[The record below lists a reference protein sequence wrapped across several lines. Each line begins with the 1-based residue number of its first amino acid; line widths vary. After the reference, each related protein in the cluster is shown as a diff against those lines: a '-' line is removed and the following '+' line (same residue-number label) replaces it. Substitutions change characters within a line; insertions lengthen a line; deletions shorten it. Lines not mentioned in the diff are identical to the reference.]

1 MNNNKLNSL
10 LYFKKTNLINIFFDF
25 GQNKLAKKFLQML
38 NINKS
43 SSLAVIISLTI
54 LLSYSPKILA
64 QIESIY
70 NANSDQFAGISNL
83 MSAVANNDIQGAKFF
98 SKGGSLVVNQ
108 KNKGGATALH
118 IACRESNFEI
128 VKILIESGANPNIQD
143 NEGWTPLMRA
153 SNVGNSQIVEYLLA
167 NGAKANYLNSQ
178 NETAIIHSTISRCTE
193 CINHIIEKGNLAKE
207 LDTLVL
213 KSQIAD
219 AFLIARNQ
227 EHKNNQGILE
237 SYLDYVSKISPL
249 NSKQNFAQ
257 NKFDNPLFSGNEK
270 SFILKNP
277 DNFDNKFNDNT
288 YGFMTD
294 PNKPNIA
301 PPNNFNQ
308 KINQPKYSQTPENK
322 EFDLDL
328 EPKYNNNFTAKDIDK
343 NQTYIPTNIQARR
356 FKFSPMVAKTND
368 LNSEN
373 TNQNLT
379 NQKTTPRYNFKNT
392 TQNNLPSKAY
402 ISSANQ
408 SKVLNNQTTNQL
420 DIPKKFKFTPLKNA
434 SNLTPIIDSKNI
446 TPPNQSAIDEV
457 DDSSTIQLLEKRN
470 NKTLNIDNKQN
481 NKTPIAPPINNDS
494 INKNLPQVPKIF
506 KFKSSNPSIDNQP
519 SINSVVPI
527 EKSQSIK
534 NDSVKKFKF
543 TPLKTSKNIDD
554 SSINSPS
561 QVKTSDESAKNID
574 QNISLDQHS
583 KSPENKENP
592 TPKEHFGNK
601 IFKFFKGKKPNPN
614 NEIINDST
622 DNNIKINQDNEIDN
636 MEIIQDLSVDDQH
649 ENKSLDS
656 PIKSTNKAII
666 TPTKNVDAETISF

>member
-25 GQNKLAKKFLQML
+25 GQNKFAKNLLKMPF
-38 NINKS
+38 INKRG
-43 SSLAVIISLTI
+43 SLAIIFSLTVLI
-54 LLSYSPKILA
+54 SYSPKILA

-83 MSAVANNDIQGAKFF
+83 MSAVANNDIQGARFF

-237 SYLDYVSKISPL
+237 SYLDYISKISPL
-249 NSKQNFAQ
+249 NTKQNFAQ
-257 NKFDNPLFSGNEK
+257 NKFDNPPLSGNEK

-277 DNFDNKFNDNT
+277 DNFDNKFNDNS
-288 YGFMTD
+288 YSFLND

-308 KINQPKYSQTPENK
+308 KINQPKYSQAPETK

-328 EPKYNNNFTAKDIDK
+328 EPKYNNFTAKDIDT
-343 NQTYIPTNIQARR
+343 NQSYAPVNTKPKR
-356 FKFSPMVAKTND
+356 FKFSPMVANTNN

-373 TNQNLT
+373 TNQHFNIPK
-379 NQKTTPRYNFKNT
+379 NTPKYNFKNNS
-392 TQNNLPSKAY
+392 QNNLPSKTDNLL
-402 ISSANQ
+402 SNQ
-408 SKVLNNQTTNQL
+408 SQVLNNQATNQL
-420 DIPKKFKFTPLKNA
+420 DIPKKFKFTPLKNT

-446 TPPNQSAIDEV
+446 TPPNQSVIDVV
-457 DDSSTIQLLEKRN
+457 DDSSTIKLLEKRN
-470 NKTLNIDNKQN
+470 NKTLNIDNKQI
-481 NKTPIAPPINNDS
+481 NKTPIEPNSINDS
-494 INKNLPQVPKIF
+494 DNKNLPQVPKIF
-506 KFKSSNPSIDNQP
+506 KFKSSNPSTDNKS
-519 SINSVVPI
+519 SINSVLPV

-534 NDSVKKFKF
+534 NDPVKKFKF
-543 TPLKTSKNIDD
+543 TPSKNIENSLINSQSQTKNSDD
-554 SSINSPS
+554 SS
-561 QVKTSDESAKNID
+561 KNID
-574 QNISLDQHS
+574 QNIPLDQHS
-583 KSPENKENP
+583 KSIENNENP
-592 TPKEHFGNK
+592 APNENFGNK
-601 IFKFFKGKKPNPN
+601 IFKFFKSNKSTPD
-614 NEIINDST
+614 NEIIKDST
-622 DNNIKINQDNEIDN
+622 QNNFKINQDNENENI
-636 MEIIQDLSVDDQH
+636 EIIQDLSVDDQY
-649 ENKSLDS
+649 ENKSLDL

-666 TPTKNVDAETISF
+666 VRDKNVDSETISF

>member
-25 GQNKLAKKFLQML
+25 GQNKFAKNLLKML
-38 NINKS
+38 FINKRG
-43 SSLAVIISLTI
+43 SLAIIFSLTVLI
-54 LLSYSPKILA
+54 SYSPKILA

-237 SYLDYVSKISPL
+237 SYLDYISKISPL
-249 NSKQNFAQ
+249 NTKQNFAQ
-257 NKFDNPLFSGNEK
+257 NKFDNPPLSGNEK

-277 DNFDNKFNDNT
+277 DNFDNKFNDNS
-288 YGFMTD
+288 YGFLSD

-308 KINQPKYSQTPENK
+308 KINQPKYSQTPETK

-328 EPKYNNNFTAKDIDK
+328 EPKYNNFTAKDIDT
-343 NQTYIPTNIQARR
+343 NQSYAPVNTKPKR
-356 FKFSPMVAKTND
+356 FKFSPMVANTNN

-379 NQKTTPRYNFKNT
+379 NQKITQKYNFKKNS
-392 TQNNLPSKAY
+392 QNNLPSKTDN
-402 ISSANQ
+402 SLANQ
-408 SKVLNNQTTNQL
+408 SQVLNNQTTNQL
-420 DIPKKFKFTPLKNA
+420 DIPKKFKFTPLKNT

-446 TPPNQSAIDEV
+446 TPPNQSVIDTV

-470 NKTLNIDNKQN
+470 TKTLNIDNKQN
-481 NKTPIAPPINNDS
+481 NKTPIEPNIINDS
-494 INKNLPQVPKIF
+494 ANKNLPQVPKIF
-506 KFKSSNPSIDNQP
+506 KFKSSNPSIDNKS
-519 SINSVVPI
+519 SINSVLPV

-543 TPLKTSKNIDD
+543 VPLKSSKNIEN
-554 SSINSPS
+554 SSINSQS
-561 QVKTSDESAKNID
+561 QTKNSDDSSKNID

-583 KSPENKENP
+583 KSLENNENP
-592 TPKEHFGNK
+592 APNENFGNK
-601 IFKFFKGKKPNPN
+601 IFKFFKSNKSTPD

-622 DNNIKINQDNEIDN
+622 ENNFKINQDNEIDN
-636 MEIIQDLSVDDQH
+636 IEIIQDLSVDDQY
-649 ENKSLDS
+649 ENKSLDL

-666 TPTKNVDAETISF
+666 APDKNVDTETISF

>member
-25 GQNKLAKKFLQML
+25 GQNKFAKNLLKML
-38 NINKS
+38 FINKRG
-43 SSLAVIISLTI
+43 SLAIIFSLTVLI
-54 LLSYSPKILA
+54 SYSPKILA

-237 SYLDYVSKISPL
+237 SYLDYISKISPL
-249 NSKQNFAQ
+249 NTKQNFAQ
-257 NKFDNPLFSGNEK
+257 NKFDNPPLSGNEK

-277 DNFDNKFNDNT
+277 DNFDNKFNDNS
-288 YGFMTD
+288 YGFLSD
-294 PNKPNIA
+294 PNKPNVA

-308 KINQPKYSQTPENK
+308 KINQPKYSQTPETK

-328 EPKYNNNFTAKDIDK
+328 EPKYNNFTAKDIDT
-343 NQTYIPTNIQARR
+343 NQSYAPVNTKPKR
-356 FKFSPMVAKTND
+356 FKFSPMVANTNN

-379 NQKTTPRYNFKNT
+379 NQKITQKYNFKKNS
-392 TQNNLPSKAY
+392 QNNLPSKTNN
-402 ISSANQ
+402 SLANQ
-408 SKVLNNQTTNQL
+408 SQVLNNQTTNQL
-420 DIPKKFKFTPLKNA
+420 DIPKKFKFTPLKNT

-446 TPPNQSAIDEV
+446 TPPNQSVIDTV

-470 NKTLNIDNKQN
+470 TKTLNIDNKQN
-481 NKTPIAPPINNDS
+481 NKTPIEPNIINDS
-494 INKNLPQVPKIF
+494 ANKNLPQVPKIF
-506 KFKSSNPSIDNQP
+506 KFKSSNPSIDNKS
-519 SINSVVPI
+519 SINSVLPV

-543 TPLKTSKNIDD
+543 VPLKSSKNIEN
-554 SSINSPS
+554 SSINSQS
-561 QVKTSDESAKNID
+561 QTKNSDDSSKNID

-583 KSPENKENP
+583 KSLENNENP
-592 TPKEHFGNK
+592 APNENFGNK
-601 IFKFFKGKKPNPN
+601 IFKFFKSNKSTPD

-622 DNNIKINQDNEIDN
+622 ENNFKINQDNEIDN
-636 MEIIQDLSVDDQH
+636 IEIIQDLSVDDQY
-649 ENKSLDS
+649 ENKSLDL

-666 TPTKNVDAETISF
+666 APDKNVDTETISF

>member
-25 GQNKLAKKFLQML
+25 GQNKFAKNLLKML
-38 NINKS
+38 FINKRG
-43 SSLAVIISLTI
+43 SLAIIFSLTVLI
-54 LLSYSPKILA
+54 SYSPKILA

-237 SYLDYVSKISPL
+237 SYLDYISKISPL
-249 NSKQNFAQ
+249 NTKQNFAQ
-257 NKFDNPLFSGNEK
+257 NKFDNPPLSGNEK

-277 DNFDNKFNDNT
+277 DNFDNKFNDNS
-288 YGFMTD
+288 YGFLSD
-294 PNKPNIA
+294 PNKPNVA

-308 KINQPKYSQTPENK
+308 KINQPKYSQTPETK

-328 EPKYNNNFTAKDIDK
+328 EPKYNNFTAKDIDK
-343 NQTYIPTNIQARR
+343 NQTYSPFNTKPKR
-356 FKFSPMVAKTND
+356 FKFSPMVANTNN

-379 NQKTTPRYNFKNT
+379 NQKITQKYNFKKNS
-392 TQNNLPSKAY
+392 QNNLPSKTDNLL
-402 ISSANQ
+402 SNQ
-408 SKVLNNQTTNQL
+408 SQVLNNQTTNQL
-420 DIPKKFKFTPLKNA
+420 DIPKKFKFTPLKNT
-434 SNLTPIIDSKNI
+434 SNLTPIIDSKNT
-446 TPPNQSAIDEV
+446 TPPNQSVIDTV

-470 NKTLNIDNKQN
+470 TKTLNIDNKQN
-481 NKTPIAPPINNDS
+481 NKTPIEPNIINDS
-494 INKNLPQVPKIF
+494 ANKNLPQVPKIF
-506 KFKSSNPSIDNQP
+506 KFKSSNPSIDNKS
-519 SINSVVPI
+519 SINSVLPV

-543 TPLKTSKNIDD
+543 VPLKSSKNIEN
-554 SSINSPS
+554 SSINSQS
-561 QVKTSDESAKNID
+561 QTKNSDDSSKNID

-583 KSPENKENP
+583 KSLENNENP
-592 TPKEHFGNK
+592 APNENFGNK
-601 IFKFFKGKKPNPN
+601 IFKFFKSNKSTPD

-622 DNNIKINQDNEIDN
+622 ENNFKINQDNEIDN
-636 MEIIQDLSVDDQH
+636 IEIIQDLSVDDQY
-649 ENKSLDS
+649 ENKSLDL

-666 TPTKNVDAETISF
+666 APDKNVDTETISF

>member
-1 MNNNKLNSL
+1 MNNNKLNSS

-25 GQNKLAKKFLQML
+25 GKNKFAKNFLKML
-38 NINKS
+38 FINKKG
-43 SSLAVIISLTI
+43 SLAIIISLTVLI
-54 LLSYSPKILA
+54 SYSPKILA

-83 MSAVANNDIQGAKFF
+83 MSAVANNDIQGARFF

-153 SNVGNSQIVEYLLA
+153 SNVGNSQIVEYLLV

-178 NETAIIHSTISRCTE
+178 NETAIILSTISRCTE

-237 SYLDYVSKISPL
+237 SYLDYISKISPL

-257 NKFDNPLFSGNEK
+257 NKFDNPSISGNEK

-277 DNFDNKFNDNT
+277 DNFDNKFNDNS
-288 YGFMTD
+288 YGFLSD
-294 PNKPNIA
+294 PNKPNVA

-308 KINQPKYSQTPENK
+308 KINQPKYSQTPETK

-328 EPKYNNNFTAKDIDK
+328 EPKYNNFTAKDIDK
-343 NQTYIPTNIQARR
+343 NQTNISANIQPTR
-356 FKFSPMVAKTND
+356 FKFSPMVANANNS
-368 LNSEN
+368 NSEN

-379 NQKTTPRYNFKNT
+379 NQKITQKYNFKNNS
-392 TQNNLPSKAY
+392 QNNLPSKTDN
-402 ISSANQ
+402 SLANQ
-408 SKVLNNQTTNQL
+408 SQVSNNQTTNQL
-420 DIPKKFKFTPLKNA
+420 DIPKKFKFTPLKNT
-434 SNLTPIIDSKNI
+434 SNLTPIIDSKNT
-446 TPPNQSAIDEV
+446 TPPNQSVIDTV
-457 DDSSTIQLLEKRN
+457 DDSSTIKLLEKRN

-481 NKTPIAPPINNDS
+481 PKTPIEPNIINNS
-494 INKNLPQVPKIF
+494 ANKNLPQVPKIF
-506 KFKSSNPSIDNQP
+506 KFKSSNPSIDNKS
-519 SINSVVPI
+519 SINSVLPV

-543 TPLKTSKNIDD
+543 IPLKSSKNIEN
-554 SSINSPS
+554 SSINSQS
-561 QVKTSDESAKNID
+561 QTKNSDYSSKNID
-574 QNISLDQHS
+574 QNIPLDQHS
-583 KSPENKENP
+583 KSLENNENP
-592 TPKEHFGNK
+592 VPNKNFGNK
-601 IFKFFKGKKPNPN
+601 IFKFFKSNKSTSD

-636 MEIIQDLSVDDQH
+636 IEIIQDLSVEDQL

-666 TPTKNVDAETISF
+666 APDKNVDSETISF

>member
-25 GQNKLAKKFLQML
+25 GQNKFAKNLLKMPF
-38 NINKS
+38 INKRG
-43 SSLAVIISLTI
+43 SLAIIFSLTVLI
-54 LLSYSPKILA
+54 SYSPKILA

-83 MSAVANNDIQGAKFF
+83 MSAVANNDIQGARFF

-237 SYLDYVSKISPL
+237 SYLDYISKISPL
-249 NSKQNFAQ
+249 NTKQNFAQ
-257 NKFDNPLFSGNEK
+257 NKFDNPPLSGNEK

-277 DNFDNKFNDNT
+277 DNFDNKFNDNS
-288 YGFMTD
+288 YSFLND

-308 KINQPKYSQTPENK
+308 KINQPKYSQAPETK

-328 EPKYNNNFTAKDIDK
+328 EPKYNNFTAKDIDT
-343 NQTYIPTNIQARR
+343 NQSYAPVNTKPKR
-356 FKFSPMVAKTND
+356 FKFSPMVANTNN

-373 TNQNLT
+373 TNQHFNIPK
-379 NQKTTPRYNFKNT
+379 NTPKYNFKNNS
-392 TQNNLPSKAY
+392 QNNLPSKTDNLL
-402 ISSANQ
+402 SNQ
-408 SKVLNNQTTNQL
+408 SQVLNNQATNQL
-420 DIPKKFKFTPLKNA
+420 DIPKKFKFTPLKNT

-446 TPPNQSAIDEV
+446 TPPNQSVIDVV
-457 DDSSTIQLLEKRN
+457 DDSSTIKLLEKRN
-470 NKTLNIDNKQN
+470 NKTLNIDNKQI
-481 NKTPIAPPINNDS
+481 NKTPIEPNSINDS
-494 INKNLPQVPKIF
+494 DNKNLPQVPKIF
-506 KFKSSNPSIDNQP
+506 KFKSSNPSTDNKS
-519 SINSVVPI
+519 SINSVLPV

-534 NDSVKKFKF
+534 NDPVKKFKF
-543 TPLKTSKNIDD
+543 TPSKNIENSLINSQSQTKNSDD
-554 SSINSPS
+554 SS
-561 QVKTSDESAKNID
+561 KNID
-574 QNISLDQHS
+574 QNIPLDQHS
-583 KSPENKENP
+583 KS
-592 TPKEHFGNK
+592 
-601 IFKFFKGKKPNPN
+601 I
-614 NEIINDST
+614 
-622 DNNIKINQDNEIDN
+622 
-636 MEIIQDLSVDDQH
+636 
-649 ENKSLDS
+649 
-656 PIKSTNKAII
+656 
-666 TPTKNVDAETISF
+666 